1 MNVEKVYVVAGLQR
15 SGNHAIINWILGNQ
29 KSTTDICFLNNSKVY
44 SDPLKSNQP
53 NVLTKY
59 SNKLGPNRGN
69 IVLVSYEEKDLNE
82 VFSEEN
88 LKLLAQ
94 VFGNTALY
102 YKILVLRDP
111 KNFLASRYIFEK
123 GYIVDSKLKRKIK
136 SAFIYFLCFLGLD
149 SFIFK
154 APSSVM
160 TKVIGDLYKR
170 LSFNSFTSIPLIDN
184 AHLLLTK
191 RQYKRY
197 CRYSLSDTSLMA
209 ISFSE
214 WYESISYRKKAAY
227 RLDLNSFS
235 KTVEER
241 AVRSNFSGDV
251 INPNNRWKEFINDKF
266 LMAAFRNR
274 SLWSHYLSAIR
285 YD

>member
-29 KSTTDICFLNNSKVY
+29 KGTVDICFLNNSEVY
-44 SDPLKSNQP
+44 SNPLKSNQP
-53 NVLTKY
+53 NVLTKF
-59 SNKLGPNRGN
+59 SNKLGSKGN

-88 LKLLAQ
+88 LDILGKI
-94 VFGNTALY
+94 FGDSAIY
-102 YKILVLRDP
+102 HKVLVLRDP
-111 KNFLASRYIFEK
+111 KNFLASRYISEK
-123 GYIVDSKLKRKIK
+123 RFFVDNKFKRKIK
-136 SAFIYFLCFLGLD
+136 SVFIYSMCFLGLD
-149 SFIFK
+149 SYIFK
-154 APSSVM
+154 ATSSVM
-160 TKVIGDLYKR
+160 TNIIRNLYRR

-191 RQYKRY
+191 RHYKRY
-197 CRYSLSDTSLMA
+197 CRYPLSDTSVLA

-214 WYESISYRKKAAY
+214 WYESISYRIELAT

-235 KTVEER
+235 KAVEEK
-241 AVRSNFSGDV
+241 AVRSNFRGDM
-251 INPNNRWKEFINDKF
+251 INPNNRWKEFINDSF
-266 LMAAFRNR
+266 LKTAFNNN
-274 SLWSHYLSAIR
+274 SLWVHYLSAIR